1 MQIVNPFDLG
11 ILKDLPKNIT
21 VAQAEIDQL
30 RTEKASLKSKLN
42 ITIVVGIAIVV
53 GVIVYFNNQS
63 FTTYESIK
71 DNDHSK

>member
-42 ITIVVGIAIVV
+42 LTIIASAAIII
-53 GVIVYFNNQS
+53 GVLVYFNNQS
-63 FTTYESIK
+63 ITTYEKNNES
-71 DNDHSK
+71 D

>member
-30 RTEKASLKSKLN
+30 RTEKASLKSNLN
-42 ITIVVGIAIVV
+42 LTIIASAAIII
-53 GVIVYFNNQS
+53 GVLVYFNNQS
-63 FTTYESIK
+63 ITTYEKNNES
-71 DNDHSK
+71 D

>member
-42 ITIVVGIAIVV
+42 LTIIASAAIII
-53 GVIVYFNNQS
+53 GVLVYFNNQS
-63 FTTYESIK
+63 ITTYEK
-71 DNDHSK
+71 NNECD

>member
-21 VAQAEIDQL
+21 VAQTEIDQL

>member
-30 RTEKASLKSKLN
+30 RAEKAGLKSKLN
-42 ITIVVGIAIVV
+42 LTIVVGIAIVV
-53 GVIVYFNNQS
+53 GVIVYTYNQS
-63 FTTYESIK
+63 HKNNEGIK
-71 DNDHSK
+71 NNDNSE

>member
-21 VAQAEIDQL
+21 VAQAEIDLL

-42 ITIVVGIAIVV
+42 LTIIASAAIII
-53 GVIVYFNNQS
+53 GVLVYFNNQS
-63 FTTYESIK
+63 ITTYEKNNES
-71 DNDHSK
+71 D